1 VTNQEKR
8 IVGLLKRV
16 GLIVGVPIVLILTLA
31 LFALLVRAVYVEV
44 RGPEIAEDQ
53 LAAKLDYLENL
64 RPVTDEKF
72 NIVLILFDDLGWGDL
87 SSYGNPFIETP
98 HIDSLADEGVRMTNF
113 YSASPVCT
121 PSRAALLTGRFPPRT
136 RTDRHV
142 FFNDY
147 HAVGWGRRILG
158 LANELPR
165 EEITLPEVLQRIGY
179 RTHMVGKW
187 HLGSSEGYR
196 PTDFGFDSW
205 FGVLYS
211 NDMFPLDLYNNEEVI
226 IRDQR
231 DGGMLS
237 AERDEWQP
245 LRGQGID
252 QTKLTQMYTDDAIEF
267 LEEQGDQP
275 FFLYIPHSF
284 PHVPHYA
291 SGENAGNSK
300 GGTYGDVIEDLDRST
315 GAILEA
321 LERLK
326 LSENTLFIVTSD
338 NGGDYN
344 GSAGQLRGRKQ
355 EILEGGQRVPMLV
368 RWPGRV
374 PAGLVTDSMAMN
386 TDLLP
391 TILDLLDISAPED
404 RIIDG
409 KSIAGTLF
417 NGSSSHEVLYYFPTL
432 ETLPGAVRDNDF
444 KLTLATGDQGRD
456 REHLSR
462 ISGTE
467 AHEVS
472 NLYPV
477 AFERLKGELLDM
489 RDEIL
494 ANPRGW
500 LTEVDPSD

>member
-1 VTNQEKR
+1 MN
-8 IVGLLKRV
+8 ILKRAGLVV
-16 GLIVGVPIVLILTLA
+16 GMPIVIILTLS
-31 LFALLVRAVYVEV
+31 LFALLVRATYVEV
-44 RGPEIAEDQ
+44 RGPVVAEEQ

-64 RPVTDEKF
+64 EPGTGEEF
-72 NIVLILFDDLGWGDL
+72 NIVLIFFDDLGWGDL
-87 SSYGNPFIETP
+87 SSYGNPLIETP
-98 HIDSLADEGVRMTNF
+98 HIDSLADDGMRMTNF
-113 YSASPVCT
+113 YSGSPVCT

-136 RTDRHV
+136 KTDRHV

-158 LANELPR
+158 YANELPK

-179 RTHMVGKW
+179 RSHMVGKW

-205 FGVLYS
+205 YGVLYS
-211 NDMFPLDLYNNEEVI
+211 NDMFPLDLYDNDEVI

-245 LRGQGID
+245 LPGQGID
-252 QTKLTQMYTDDAIEF
+252 QTKLTQMYTDNAVAF
-267 LEEQGDQP
+267 LEKQGERP
-275 FFLYIPHSF
+275 FFLYVPHSF

-291 SGENAGNSK
+291 SGENAGSSK
-300 GGTYGDVIEDLDRST
+300 GGTYGDVVEDLDRST
-315 GAILEA
+315 GTILAA
-321 LERLK
+321 LERLD
-326 LSENTLFIVTSD
+326 LSHNTLVIVTSD

-391 TILDLLDISAPED
+391 TILDLLDIPAPED

-417 NGSSSHEVLYYFPTL
+417 DGSSSHEELYYFPTL
-432 ETLPGAVRDNDF
+432 ETMPGAVRDKDF
-444 KLTLATGDQGRD
+444 KLTWATGDPGRD
-456 REHLSR
+456 REHLSH

-472 NLYPV
+472 NLYPA
-477 AFERLKGELLDM
+477 AFERLKGKLIDM
-489 RDEIL
+489 RNEIA

-500 LTEVDPSD
+500 LTE

>member
-1 VTNQEKR
+1 MTNQEKR

-326 LSENTLFIVTSD
+326 LSENPLFIVTSD

-355 EILEGGQRVPMLV
+355 VILEGGQRVPMLV

>member
-1 VTNQEKR
+1 MLEPVN
-8 IVGLLKRV
+8 LLKRA
-16 GLIVGVPIVLILTLA
+16 GLIFGIPIVIILTLS

-44 RGPEIAEDQ
+44 RGPAVAEQQ

-64 RPVTDEKF
+64 EPVSDKKF
-72 NIVLILFDDLGWGDL
+72 NIVLIFFDDLGWGDL

-98 HIDSLADEGVRMTNF
+98 HIDSLADEGMRMTNF
-113 YSASPVCT
+113 YSGSPVCT

-158 LANELPR
+158 YANELPK

-179 RTHMVGKW
+179 RSHMVGKW

-205 FGVLYS
+205 YGVLYS
-211 NDMFPLDLYNNEEVI
+211 NDMFPLDLYDNDEVI

-245 LRGQGID
+245 LHGQGID
-252 QTKLTQMYTDDAIEF
+252 QTKLTQMYTDNAVAF
-267 LEEQGDQP
+267 LEKQGERP
-275 FFLYIPHSF
+275 FFLYVPHSF

-291 SGENAGNSK
+291 SGENAGSSK
-300 GGTYGDVIEDLDRST
+300 GGTYGDVVEDLDRST
-315 GAILEA
+315 GTILAA
-321 LERLK
+321 LERLD
-326 LSENTLFIVTSD
+326 LSHNTLVIVTSD

-391 TILDLLDISAPED
+391 TILDLLDIPAPED

-417 NGSSSHEVLYYFPTL
+417 DGSSSHEELYYFPTL
-432 ETLPGAVRDNDF
+432 ETMPGAVRDKDF
-444 KLTLATGDQGRD
+444 KLTWATGDPGRD
-456 REHLSR
+456 REHLSH

-472 NLYPV
+472 NLYPA
-477 AFERLKGELLDM
+477 AFERLKGKLIDM
-489 RDEIL
+489 RNEIA

-500 LTEVDPSD
+500 LTE